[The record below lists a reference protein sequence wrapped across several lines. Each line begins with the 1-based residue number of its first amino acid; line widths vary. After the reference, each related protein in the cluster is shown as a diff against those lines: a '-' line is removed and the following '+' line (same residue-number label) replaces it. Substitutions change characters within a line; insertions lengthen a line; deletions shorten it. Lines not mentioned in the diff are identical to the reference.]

1 MVESSRSLVTSRAR
15 AQFLI
20 TRFSPETQNLAK
32 PCPFGERAA
41 AGHQTTTGA
50 TASHRSTAGDRVISP
65 ERRSR
70 RVLIPSRRFLE
81 SSTLF
86 LLDPATSE
94 DLVSKVP

>member
-1 MVESSRSLVTSRAR
+1 MVWPMRQPL
-15 AQFLI
+15 
-20 TRFSPETQNLAK
+20 RFSQETQNLAK
-32 PCPFGERAA
+32 PCPVGERAA

-70 RVLIPSRRFLE
+70 RVSIPSRRFLE
-81 SSTLF
+81 SSTIF

-94 DLVSKVP
+94 DLVSKDP

>member
-1 MVESSRSLVTSRAR
+1 RDS
-15 AQFLI
+15 
-20 TRFSPETQNLAK
+20 K
-32 PCPFGERAA
+32 PSEALPSWRERAA

-70 RVLIPSRRFLE
+70 RVSIPSRRFLE

-86 LLDPATSE
+86 LLDPATRFGWKPTLVLV
-94 DLVSKVP
+94 DLVSKDP